1 MSVSVNRDLVA
12 VADEPSADLVV
23 SMDDRIA
30 MLDADT
36 SQFSTMLMK
45 LPVAT
50 AKSFKEQWQEDQYLP
65 KNTALAATA
74 GTADTTVT
82 LTTGE
87 GNYAKVGDTVLVVQT
102 GERVRI
108 TGVSA
113 SAWTVVRAIGT
124 VAAASAA
131 SGTVNGGLMI
141 LAGSNE
147 EGARRPTAIVT
158 AKTSNYNYVQR
169 VRNTYEYTGTD
180 EWNQHYSGNPLAYQR
195 KKIATEH
202 KRDIENQS
210 WFGAR
215 SYTAAG
221 AVTSKAQSTFGGID
235 SFISTNITDA
245 GGTFDKGEL
254 QDFLRGGLEYGDPT
268 RKVFFCA
275 PIVAQ
280 VCSEFLQDNW
290 MAINDP
296 NLNVFGVKVDFVIS
310 GVTGAKIPV
319 IVKNDWKRYGEGSG
333 NQIGST
339 GFLIDMT
346 EVDLVKAPPTSRG
359 PRYLS
364 LYQKIQENDEDL
376 SAEEYFSEL
385 TIRVKNEKAHAKLK
399 AVTG

>member
-1 MSVSVNRDLVA
+1 MSVTVNRDLVA
-12 VADEPSADLVV
+12 VADEPSADLIV

-30 MLDADT
+30 MLDKDT

-50 AKSFKEQWQEDQYLP
+50 AKNFKEQWQEDQYLP
-65 KNTALAATA
+65 KNTALSASATS
-74 GTADTTVT
+74 ADLTLA

-87 GNYAKVGDTVLVVQT
+87 GNYAKVGDTALFVQS

-113 SAWTVVRAIGT
+113 SAWTVVRAIGS
-124 VAAASAA
+124 VGAASAA
-131 SGTVNGGLMI
+131 SGTSNGGIAI

-147 EGARRPTAIVT
+147 EGARRPTSIVT

-169 VRNTYEYTGTD
+169 IRNSYEYTGTD
-180 EWNQHYSGNPLAYQR
+180 EWNAHYSGNPLAYQR
-195 KKIATEH
+195 KKIAVEH
-202 KRDIENQS
+202 KRDLENQV

-235 SFISTNITDA
+235 SFISTNDTDA

-254 QDFLRGGLEYGDPT
+254 QDFLRSGLEYGDPT
-268 RKVFFCA
+268 RKALFCA

-280 VCSEFLQDNW
+280 VMSEFLQDNW
-290 MAINDP
+290 LSPTDP
-296 NLNVFGVKVDFVIS
+296 SLNVFGAKVDFVIS

-333 NQIGST
+333 NHLGSRAY
-339 GFLIDMT
+339 LVDMT
-346 EVDLVKAPPTSRG
+346 EVDLVKAPATSRG
-359 PRYLS
+359 PRYMS
-364 LYQKIQENDEDL
+364 LYQQIQENDEDL
-376 SAEEYFSEL
+376 VAEEYFSEL
-385 TIRVKNEKAHAKLK
+385 TLRVKNEKAHSRLHG
-399 AVTG
+399 VTG

>member
-1 MSVSVNRDLVA
+1 MSVTVNRDLVA

-30 MLDADT
+30 MLDTDL

-45 LPVAT
+45 LPVTT

-65 KNTALAATA
+65 KNTALSASVTNSAT
-74 GTADTTVT
+74 TLP

-87 GNYAKVGDTVLVVQT
+87 GNYAKTGDTFMFVES
-102 GERVRI
+102 GERGRI

-113 SAWTVVRAIGT
+113 SAWTVVRAIGST
-124 VAAASAA
+124 AAATAA
-131 SGTVNGGLMI
+131 SGTVNGGIII

-158 AKTSNYNYVQR
+158 AKTSNYNYVSR
-169 VRNTYEYTGTD
+169 IRNSYEYTGTD
-180 EWNQHYSGNPLAYQR
+180 EWNDHYSGNPLAYQR
-195 KKIATEH
+195 KKIALEH
-202 KRDIENQS
+202 KRDVENQV

-235 SFISTNITDA
+235 EYISTNITDA
-245 GGTFDKGEL
+245 AGTFDKGEL
-254 QDFLRGGLEYGDPT
+254 QDFLRSGLEYGDPT
-268 RKVFFCA
+268 RKVLFAA

-290 MAINDP
+290 VMAP
-296 NLNVFGVKVDFVIS
+296 PGTNVFGAKVDFVIS

-319 IVKNDWKRYGEGSG
+319 VVKNDWKRYGEGSG
-333 NQIGST
+333 KHIGSRAY
-339 GFLIDMT
+339 LIDMT
-346 EVDLVKAPPTSRG
+346 QVDLVKAPATSRG

-364 LYQKIQENDEDL
+364 LYQHIQENDEDL

-385 TIRVKNEKAHAKLK
+385 TLRVKNEKSHSKLTG
-399 AVTG
+399 VTG

>member
-1 MSVSVNRDLVA
+1 MSVTVNRDLVA
-12 VADEPSADLVV
+12 VADEPAADLVV
-23 SMDDRIA
+23 SMDNRIA
-30 MLDADT
+30 MLDKDI

-50 AKSFKEQWQEDQYLP
+50 AKSFKEQWQEDQFLP

-74 GTADTTVT
+74 ASADTTLT
-82 LTTGE
+82 LTTNE
-87 GNYAKVGDTVLVVQT
+87 GNYAKTGDTALLVQT

-113 SAWTVVRAIGT
+113 STWTVVRAIGS
-124 VAAASAA
+124 VSAATAA
-131 SGTVNGGLMI
+131 SGTTNGGIAI

-158 AKTSNYNYVQR
+158 AKTSNYNYMQR
-169 VRNTYEYTGTD
+169 IRNSYEYTGTD
-180 EWNQHYSGNPLAYQR
+180 EWQDHYSGNPLAYQR

-202 KRDIENQS
+202 KRDIENQA

-235 SFISTNITDA
+235 EYVTQSTDA

-254 QDFLRGGLEYGDPT
+254 QDFLRSGLEYGDPT
-268 RKVFFCA
+268 RKVLFAA

-280 VCSEFLQDNW
+280 VLSEFLQDNW
-290 MAINDP
+290 VRTTAGE
-296 NLNVFGVKVDFVIS
+296 NVFGVKVDFVIS

-319 IVKNDWKRYGEGSG
+319 VVKNDWKRYGEGSG
-333 NQIGST
+333 NQIGSRAY
-339 GFLIDMT
+339 LVDMT

-364 LYQKIQENDEDL
+364 LYQHIQENDEDL

-385 TIRVKNEKAHAKLK
+385 TLRVKNPLAHRKLTG
-399 AVTG
+399 VTG